1 VAKEPRLR
9 GPWEA
14 VVEPTGITIRVAD
27 GETRHQWSHSMRC
40 RRSDSYRLRL
50 RYRVP
55 PMYTVI
61 PKRATPGANGA
72 AALGELLRSRVDGPE
87 PR

>member
-1 VAKEPRLR
+1 VR

-27 GETRHQWSHSMRC
+27 GETRHQWSAFDAVSEVRL
-40 RRSDSYRLRL
+40 SYRLRL

-61 PKRATPGANGA
+61 PKRAMPGANGA